1 MQSRS
6 RRLLQTFWNCLT
18 VLHYCFI
25 LRPFSSPEGRYSLE
39 KYTHILRARE
49 VSQNEGSMWKER
61 AGLWKAR
68 WCGFTPAGAW
78 NFLSPDEPGVNAQQL
93 DPASQ
98 AVDRHPIHYTPGWL
112 CPAFAVWPLFVILK
126 ISISTFGQQI
136 LRLQLFSAEDGDK
149 EEKYY
154 LTFANVFSKPTHTH
168 KHTQGMYNLGRT
180 AKPSS
185 VWGFLPTVHGLA
197 PGQDGFI
204 LLEISKA
211 HRVKTW
217 TFTVH
222 INRTYSAGL

>member
-6 RRLLQTFWNCLT
+6 RKVLQTFWNCLT

-25 LRPFSSPEGRYSLE
+25 WRPFSSPEGRYSLE
-39 KYTHILRARE
+39 KYTHILRTRE

-61 AGLWKAR
+61 AGLWKGR
-68 WCGFTPAGAW
+68 WCGYTPAGAC
-78 NFLSPDEPGVNAQQL
+78 NVLSPDEPGVNAQQL

-98 AVDRHPIHYTPGWL
+98 AADRHPIHCTPGWL

-149 EEKYY
+149 EEEY
-154 LTFANVFSKPTHTH
+154 LPDLCKCFQQTDT
-168 KHTQGMYNLGRT
+168 HTQGTYSLGRT

-185 VWGFLPTVHGLA
+185 TWGFLPTVHGLA

-217 TFTVH
+217 TFTVY
-222 INRTYSAGL
+222 INRMFSTDS